1 MSRVLCIGKLLHPA
15 AGSLHVE
22 KFLNLE
28 KLYLKP
34 PESAYWA
41 VNGKAVKTLQPLTR
55 LKELVLVLCIVYF
68 TQMLSVTLVPLN
80 QCFKLF
86 YADTE
91 RLERHPS

>member
-1 MSRVLCIGKLLHPA
+1 MAWALPRLENADTHSRLEAVPGIVEKVKLENLSFTFMLYAGKLLHPA

-41 VNGKAVKTLQPLTR
+41 VNGKAVQTLQPLVR
-55 LKELVLVLCIVYF
+55 LKELVLV
-68 TQMLSVTLVPLN
+68 P
-80 QCFKLF
+80 
-86 YADTE
+86 
-91 RLERHPS
+91 